1 MDGMPIYQTIDVISS
16 QRQSSRQGTYN
27 GAFCGSVS
35 PWLIVTREHTEMA
48 AANKLFVIQTQNG
61 VVAIQKI
68 WVEDNLDTIAAIVEE
83 LHPANLVENRI
94 VGVVSHVMSH
104 DRR

>member
-1 MDGMPIYQTIDVISS
+1 
-16 QRQSSRQGTYN
+16 
-27 GAFCGSVS
+27 
-35 PWLIVTREHTEMA
+35 MA
-48 AANKLFVIQTQNG
+48 AANKLFVIQTENW

-68 WVEDNLDTIAAIVEE
+68 WVEDNLDTIAAIVKE

-94 VGVVSHVMSH
+94 ARVVSHVMSH